1 MDSLQD
7 LINSSKNPEVKDN
20 RFKLNQMQKLT
31 YEFVGGY
38 IIYCE
43 MFKLEIKISNL
54 GDFDARVLIAKNGF
68 DSATP
73 RILETVTTDFISKA
87 SKAAIGA
94 VIDQFDQHELMNH
107 QGGNLTIP
115 FGGFTC
121 EGQFKFE
128 ALPEYAPGSS
138 GKKAIDIFR
147 EKNGRD
153 PTDNVI
159 KTSKFTPAFGINGH
173 Y

>member
-7 LINSSKNPEVKDN
+7 LINSSPNPEVRDN
-20 RFKLNQMQKLT
+20 HFKLNQMQKLT

-38 IIYCE
+38 I
-43 MFKLEIKISNL
+43 
-54 GDFDARVLIAKNGF
+54 
-68 DSATP
+68 
-73 RILETVTTDFISKA
+73 
-87 SKAAIGA
+87 
-94 VIDQFDQHELMNH
+94 
-107 QGGNLTIP
+107 
-115 FGGFTC
+115 
-121 EGQFKFE
+121 E

-153 PTDNVI
+153 PTYNII
-159 KTSKFTPAFGINGH
+159 KTSKFTPAFGISGN